1 MLPKLKT
8 HEYSLQRTR
17 NVPKQRLVRSS
28 KIFLAWQA
36 LPNDPKYDWLLER
49 CHDLAP
55 LLGVAI
61 DLVISKPLCAFYSS
75 WTGLR
80 ADRLSMRMKLCSDW
94 LLPLLVTVL
103 LHENCVG
110 AWKPLFWQVCDK
122 SSEKHDLFNWMVFN
136 EKVLST
142 EDVCSFDVSE
152 ALSGACSR
160 STIESLSVFLVE
172 KALWK
177 ALLPFGLVLTWKMVQ
192 NLLHCTEDL
201 GSCQMLCSCF
211 RAALQW
217 LNAKLVDRKQPI
229 VQYCQLA
236 SFVETLIVWGPMVPL
251 LSMPIV
257 LAVATNF
264 WLFGTILSD
273 SPKEQS
279 EFSLSRSFWVWSL
292 RGSWAVQVWYAFGTW
307 MQWRKLLIPLG
318 AWVFMP
324 AAVWRTGFR
333 LFWPEHKVGIDK
345 LIWDRLMPKTT
356 EQEMEMGERSA
367 IGRTDRVE
375 RSST

>member
-1 MLPKLKT
+1 
-8 HEYSLQRTR
+8 
-17 NVPKQRLVRSS
+17 
-28 KIFLAWQA
+28 
-36 LPNDPKYDWLLER
+36 
-49 CHDLAP
+49 
-55 LLGVAI
+55 
-61 DLVISKPLCAFYSS
+61 
-75 WTGLR
+75 
-80 ADRLSMRMKLCSDW
+80 MRMKLCADW
-94 LLPLLVTVL
+94 LLPFLVTVL
-103 LHENCVG
+103 LHQNCVG
-110 AWKPLFWQVCDK
+110 GWKPLFWQVCDK
-122 SSEKHDLFNWMVFN
+122 SSEKHHLFNWMVFK

-152 ALSGACSR
+152 AFSGACSR

-177 ALLPFGLVLTWKMVQ
+177 AFLPFALVWTWKLVQ
-192 NLLHCTEDL
+192 TLLHCTEDL
-201 GSCQMLCSCF
+201 GCEKPCGF

-217 LNAKLVDRKQPI
+217 LNGKLVDRKSPL
-229 VQYCQLA
+229 VQYVQLA

-264 WLFGTILSD
+264 WLFETMLSD

-292 RGSWAVQVWYAFGTW
+292 RASWAVQVWYAFGTR

-324 AAVWRTGFR
+324 AAIWRIGFR

-345 LIWDRLMPKTT
+345 LIWDRLIPKTN
-356 EQEMEMGERSA
+356 EQEFEMGERNA
-367 IGRTDRVE
+367 IGRTDRIQI
-375 RSST
+375 SSMIRT